1 MQQAPIVTLILG
13 LVTAIITAVTL
24 IATKEN
30 KISEFRQSWIDGQRA
45 DLAAAIAAAQGFC
58 ATLEAE
64 ERGRCVKRR
73 SKGTPDR
80 RQRGTP
86 FSDMM
91 LVC

>member
-45 DLAAAIAAAQGFC
+45 DLAAAIAAAQGFLRN
-58 ATLEAE
+58 AG
-64 ERGRCVKRR
+64 GRRARAVAGRVPC
-73 SKGTPDR
+73 GTYADR
-80 RQRGTP
+80 AAGAAGR
-86 FSDMM
+86 
-91 LVC
+91 